1 MGSRH
6 GRRST
11 LGIGP
16 RSGWNGALAATTSAA
31 RVRGCTRTRRAHNVR
46 AGPLLHDCR
55 VHAVSA
61 THESFEHTERVGQG
75 SCRPGP
81 ATVTGWRVHRTWSPA
96 PAAPAAAALAVAV
109 AAVAPV
115 GLQLEH
121 PEHDEH
127 LPGFREENANRKN
140 RLPGGRR
147 SPRIQAL
154 DQRLTVRSLR
164 GARSSRWRTGRPGRA
179 GERGVRDRGATALAR
194 CSPSRRSPPL
204 SRCLPASSLRAA
216 WRTRQGLFSA
226 RNSASRLWAAGR
238 IRPSPSRRPSSR
250 PSASSCSTA
259 RPVTSLP

>member
-1 MGSRH
+1 MSPLSILRGWDKGVA
-6 GRRST
+6 GR
-11 LGIGP
+11 
-16 RSGWNGALAATTSAA
+16 
-31 RVRGCTRTRRAHNVR
+31 
-46 AGPLLHDCR
+46 
-55 VHAVSA
+55 
-61 THESFEHTERVGQG
+61 
-75 SCRPGP
+75 GP

-115 GLQLEH
+115 RLLLEH

-127 LPGFREENANRKN
+127 LPGFGKKCETKN

-147 SPRIQAL
+147 SPRIRAL

-179 GERGVRDRGATALAR
+179 GERGVRDRGATARAR

-204 SRCLPASSLRAA
+204 SRYLPDSSLRAA
-216 WRTRQGLFSA
+216 WRTRQGLFSE
-226 RNSASRLWAAGR
+226 RNSASRSWAAGR